1 MIYEPKTSFFP
12 WQAEDFDRFKDSKAF
27 ALWWRMRMGKSK
39 LLIDVAAHKFETG
52 EIDGL
57 LVFAVTTNVLTWL
70 REQLPLHLPERIP
83 ARYARWGAYRLAAD
97 KARLDAMRLPK
108 SGCLDVLVTNHDSA
122 KTADGFKYLQSW
134 LLKHRAMVVVD
145 ESSAMKN
152 LKSDRTKKLFKLGK
166 LAKIRAIANGTPATE
181 SPLDAYPQVEWLR
194 EGATGHF
201 SLPSFRNYYCVQA
214 PMIVNGV
221 RFQRVVG
228 HQRLAELEEKLKDVG
243 SRRVPPANPDVEP
256 TRSKRLVEL
265 SPKQKKFYED
275 LRDLAVAKL
284 KDVEV
289 TAPMILTQ
297 LMYLR
302 QALCNVARV
311 PEDPELW
318 PQKDGQHPYVGNYV
332 TVDADQDPR
341 MDALLDILRED
352 PTAPA
357 LIWCSFTEPLHRIVA
372 HVGESVGACALIDGS
387 VSQAQRQERIEAFQR
402 GELKYL
408 ALQYQTGRFGLD
420 LSRTELVVR
429 YNRDWSLETHL
440 QAEARPEGPKR
451 TTPPHYVDLVA
462 PGTVDEA
469 IIEAHE
475 KKTTMADLITGDW
488 RGLFR

>member
-1 MIYEPKTSFFP
+1 MVYEPKTSFFP
-12 WQAEDFDRFKDSKAF
+12 WQAEDFERFKDQDQF

-39 LLIDVAAHKFETG
+39 LLIDVAAHRFETG
-52 EIDGL
+52 SIDGL
-57 LVFAVTTNVLTWL
+57 LIFAVTTNVLTWL

-83 ARYARWGAYRLAAD
+83 VRYARWGALRRADDRERLAAQ
-97 KARLDAMRLPK
+97 ARPK
-108 SGCLDVLVTNHDSA
+108 PGTLDVLVTNHDSA
-122 KTADGFKYLQSW
+122 KTADGFKYLTAW
-134 LLKHRAMVVVD
+134 LKAHRAMVAVD

-166 LAKIRAIANGTPATE
+166 LAKVRAIANGTPATE

-194 EGATGHF
+194 EGATGHY

-228 HQRLAELEEKLKDVG
+228 HQRLAELEETLKGIG
-243 SRRVPPANPDVEP
+243 SRRVPPVNPDIEP
-256 TRSKRLVEL
+256 TRSRRLVEL
-265 SPKQKKFYED
+265 SPKQRKFYDD

-284 KDVEV
+284 GEPGIEV
-289 TAPMILTQ
+289 TAPMVLTQ

-302 QALCNVARV
+302 QALCNVAKP
-311 PEDPELW
+311 PEEAGGRYIPIDEES
-318 PQKDGQHPYVGNYV
+318 
-332 TVDADQDPR
+332 DPR
-341 MDALLDILRED
+341 MQTLLHVLLED
-352 PTAPA
+352 QTAPA
-357 LIWCSFTEPLHRIVA
+357 LIWCAFTAPLLRIVQ
-372 HVGESVGACALIDGS
+372 HVNEFVGPCELIDGS
-387 VSQAQRQERIEAFQR
+387 VSQALRQARIERFQR
-402 GELKYL
+402 GELRYL

-420 LSRTELVVR
+420 LSRAELVVR

-462 PGTVDEA
+462 EGTVDEA
-469 IIEAHE
+469 VIEAHD
-475 KKTTMADLITGDW
+475 KKSTMASLITGDW